1 MPIRLRLTLW
11 YLLILTIVLALVAA
25 GVYAFVG
32 NEQRRSV
39 DRILRERAEQFARAY
54 IGESNEQGSDEAVIE
69 VARDF
74 GRGEGDIFVYSAPGN
89 LLARSPQR
97 LLHIPDAR
105 AIPDVHRAVERA
117 FAGTASG
124 LTVDNVRCIVTPID
138 SRGKERR
145 YVFVSTESLGGRRNA
160 LTVIRNAFTIVVP
173 AALVIAAL
181 GGYFLAM
188 RSLSPVAQM
197 TEAASRIE
205 AENLSERIALQNP
218 NDELG
223 RLATVLNALLERLER
238 SFQQQRQLLADTSHE
253 LRTPVTIIRT
263 EADVTLSRE
272 RTVEEY
278 RLALEGIRSEA
289 THLTGLIEAVLLL
302 ARADAQ
308 QARVARQQFSLS
320 DVIRESVQ
328 SLRTIA
334 QAKQID
340 LTCSTDGPMPMA
352 GDPELIRRML
362 LNLLENGI
370 KFTENGG
377 RVRLDSH
384 LAGPAYVVTVSD
396 SGVGIPVESQ
406 QKIFDRF
413 FRVDSARGRDA
424 DRTASTG
431 AGLGLAIARWI
442 AQAHGGDLRL
452 VRSSQDG
459 SVFEATLPVRSVNE
473 DASSA

>member
-160 LTVIRNAFTIVVP
+160 LIVIRNAFTIVIPV
-173 AALVIAAL
+173 AVVIAAL

-263 EADVTLSRE
+263 
-272 RTVEEY
+272 
-278 RLALEGIRSEA
+278 
-289 THLTGLIEAVLLL
+289 
-302 ARADAQ
+302 
-308 QARVARQQFSLS
+308 
-320 DVIRESVQ
+320 
-328 SLRTIA
+328 
-334 QAKQID
+334 
-340 LTCSTDGPMPMA
+340 
-352 GDPELIRRML
+352 
-362 LNLLENGI
+362 
-370 KFTENGG
+370 
-377 RVRLDSH
+377 
-384 LAGPAYVVTVSD
+384 
-396 SGVGIPVESQ
+396 
-406 QKIFDRF
+406 
-413 FRVDSARGRDA
+413 
-424 DRTASTG
+424 
-431 AGLGLAIARWI
+431 
-442 AQAHGGDLRL
+442 
-452 VRSSQDG
+452 
-459 SVFEATLPVRSVNE
+459 
-473 DASSA
+473 